1 MNLTRTTYLLLLFTV
16 VLSGF
21 WYIGN
26 ALTAILL
33 ILTVIISSNFSDTKN
48 GTWHGYLLSKLMLIY
63 LAWLYIVTFNSA
75 IPNPSMLTLAI
86 LAGLPVIYITA
97 SNSPYLSTIWAPLR
111 IMFFLGAVGL
121 AVWGLWQVIA
131 KVGYGFPVGPLVDRN
146 AFAALMN
153 LLWFPTAYL
162 FLINTPSR
170 SKAILFGAGLFL
182 INVALFA
189 TASRGGIATWS
200 LLLPILLWAGWR
212 YTHARWWVAAIP
224 LIAIAAYIVSMNLGA
239 DTNIANRSFALGQDA
254 STGARLLLWQS
265 AIQMT
270 WAHPFTG
277 TGWGTF
283 AGIYP
288 AFRSP
293 LENTTAGV
301 FAHNDYLQLAAEGG
315 VIAPILLLF
324 ILFGILWQ
332 LRRSVKLSHT
342 AAGLESTALLLGV
355 LAIFIHAGVNFIF
368 YFAFMNI
375 IAGLYL
381 ARAAQLTETP
391 RIFALPSLAQISKP
405 VKRIMAGVI
414 ILLVATP
421 FTLHLI
427 AQACLTG
434 SQPGLKALNA
444 VAPNINTYD
453 IAKLITAIRPQEGI
467 AQEVML
473 QITESSLADS
483 NGISMTGGN
492 FQLELLNE
500 ALARFDQV
508 RAQTANSPNIGVR
521 EVKILI
527 ANQSI
532 LPTGIAFAKAHSII
546 ATNLKTAPYYANS
559 YIALARLQV
568 AEGHRADAINTLQQA
583 THHVLSRRDQQLL
596 NVETLRQLAAPKT
609 IPELDEIE
617 KKLHTVRS
625 DSETGKPLILAPHF
639 SEDIDARL
647 QAIAKGLN
655 VVPK

>member
-1 MNLTRTTYLLLLFTV
+1 MNKKSFFLSLFIITLI
-16 VLSGF
+16 LSSF
-21 WYIGN
+21 WYIGS
-26 ALTAILL
+26 ALTGLL
-33 ILTVIISSNFSDTKN
+33 LLT
-48 GTWHGYLLSKLMLIY
+48 GL
-63 LAWLYIVTFNSA
+63 IVTLDAALSRQYWQSYALTQIMALYLIWVFIVNTHSL
-75 IPNPSMLTLAI
+75 IPNPSLLTLSI
-86 LAGLPVIYITA
+86 LAGLPLTYLIA
-97 SNSPYLSTIWAPLR
+97 SNLKVSDKAWHQLR
-111 IMFFLGAVGL
+111 FLFFIGASSL
-121 AVWGLWQVIA
+121 AVWGLWQVIDQI
-131 KVGYGFPVGPLVDRN
+131 GYGWPVGPLVDRN

-153 LLWFPTAYL
+153 LLWFPTAFL
-162 FLINTPSR
+162 FLAHTSSR
-170 SKAILFGAGLFL
+170 DKAVLFGVGLF
-182 INVALFA
+182 IISMALFA
-189 TASRGGIATWS
+189 TASRGGIAIWL

-212 YTHARWWVAAIP
+212 YTKTKWWVAAIP
-224 LIAIAAYIVSMNLGA
+224 LIAIAAYIASMNLGA

-315 VIAPILLLF
+315 IITPLLLLF
-324 ILFGILWQ
+324 ILLGILWQ
-332 LRRSVKLSHT
+332 LRRSVRLSNT
-342 AAGLESTALLLGV
+342 TAGLESTALLLGV
-355 LAIFIHAGVNFIF
+355 LAIFIHAGLNFIF

-391 RIFALPSLAQISKP
+391 RIITLPSLAQISKP
-405 VKRIMAGVI
+405 IKRMMAGFI
-414 ILLVATP
+414 ILLVAAP
-421 FTLHLI
+421 FVLHLI

-444 VAPNINTYD
+444 VAPNINAYD

-473 QITESSLADS
+473 QVTEAGLADS
-483 NGISMTGGN
+483 AGISMTGGN
-492 FQLELLNE
+492 FQRELLNE
-500 ALARFDQV
+500 ALDRFDQV
-508 RAQTANSPNIGVR
+508 RAQTANNPNMGVR

-527 ANQSI
+527 AHHAA
-532 LPTGIAFAKAHSII
+532 LPAGLAYSKAHSII
-546 ATNLKTAPYYANS
+546 TANLKADPYHANS

-596 NVETLRQLAAPKT
+596 NVETLRQLAAPKI

-647 QAIAKGLN
+647 QAIANGLN

>member
-1 MNLTRTTYLLLLFTV
+1 MNFHRSFQPLILAISI
-16 VLSGF
+16 LSGF
-21 WYIGN
+21 WYIDS
-26 ALTAILL
+26 ALTGLLL
-33 ILTVIISSNFSDTKN
+33 IITAATACRTSFLSHTGQNYSLTLPMLA
-48 GTWHGYLLSKLMLIY
+48 YLV
-63 LAWLYIVTFNSA
+63 WLFIVTFSSA
-75 IPNPSMLTLAI
+75 IPNTSMMTLAV
-86 LAGLPVIYITA
+86 LAGLPISYLAA
-97 SNSPYLSTIWAPLR
+97 SNSPNITATWSPLR
-111 IMFFLGAVGL
+111 MMLFLGSVSL
-121 AVWGLWQVIA
+121 AIWGLWQVVAQI
-131 KVGYGFPVGPLVDRN
+131 GYGFPVGPLVDRN

-153 LLWFPTAYL
+153 LLWFPATYL
-162 FLINTPSR
+162 FLINTSSR
-170 SKAILFGAGLFL
+170 LKAIFFGSGLFI
-182 INVALFA
+182 INMALFA
-189 TASRGGIATWS
+189 TASRGGIATWL

-212 YTHARWWVAAIP
+212 CTHAKWWVAAIP
-224 LIAIAAYIVSMNLGA
+224 LIAIAAYIASMNLGA
-239 DTNIANRSFALGQDA
+239 DTNIANRSFALSQDA

-315 VIAPILLLF
+315 VIAPLLLLL

-342 AAGLESTALLLGV
+342 AAGLESTTLLLGV

-391 RIFALPSLAQISKP
+391 RIITLPSLAQISKP
-405 VKRIMAGVI
+405 IKRMMAGFI
-414 ILLVATP
+414 ILLVAAP
-421 FTLHLI
+421 FVLHLI

-444 VAPNINTYD
+444 VAPNINAYD

-473 QITESSLADS
+473 QVTEAGLADS
-483 NGISMTGGN
+483 AGISMTGGN
-492 FQLELLNE
+492 FQRELLNE
-500 ALARFDQV
+500 ALDRFDQV
-508 RAQTANSPNIGVR
+508 RAQTANNPNMGVR

-527 ANQSI
+527 SHHTA
-532 LPTGIAFAKAHSII
+532 LPAGLAYAKAHSII
-546 ATNLKTAPYYANS
+546 TANLKADPYHANS

-596 NVETLRQLAAPKT
+596 NVETLRQLAAPKI

-647 QAIAKGLN
+647 QAIANGLN